1 MGTTITDIKFD
12 CTHCGQKMVVD
23 SSAAGLATDCP
34 QCSTSITI
42 PRRASLH
49 DAAPMPTSRRKNGN
63 GHGNGHG
70 SKSKTVEPEVAAARQ
85 ELAETDVQI
94 SRSDDGHVAEIEKLK
109 KEKRKLRDDLVQMK
123 KEVAE
128 LHDAERRALALA
140 GEINRMEADLT
151 HEQEQTARLRGE
163 VDAYVAER
171 TDILP
176 RLETAEAEVVQLR
189 VSLQT
194 SEAELQQTR
203 TNLSDTQG
211 DRTKALRDIQE
222 LEARLADLSA
232 ELASLRTSA
241 AQTEAKL
248 KETNEEL
255 TATKKKL
262 FDTDEAAK
270 SLAIC
275 VAELEKERDALKK
288 SLSQDTTGKDLVIA
302 REQLLETTKERD
314 RLTLQVERLNGE
326 AEAAGARQRKIEE
339 DLKSALRELDEARRR
354 AEAASELRLR
364 QDNEVLRGI
373 IARQNTELEQRHAV
387 IVRLKRAQFGTR
399 LAYAAFFIALLG
411 IALWA
416 MKAVPALRIGNL
428 F

>member
-12 CTHCGQKMVVD
+12 CAHCGQKMVVD

-34 QCSTSITI
+34 QCSASITI

-49 DAAPMPTSRRKNGN
+49 DAAPMPPTRRKNGN
-63 GHGNGHG
+63 GHGNGHS
-70 SKSKTVEPEVAAARQ
+70 SKAKPAEPEAVAPRQ

-94 SRSDDGHVAEIEKLK
+94 SRSDDGHAAEIEKLK
-109 KEKRKLRDDLVQMK
+109 KDKRKLRDDLVHMK

-140 GEINRMEADLT
+140 GEINRIEAELT
-151 HEQEQTARLRGE
+151 HEQEQTARLRAE

-171 TDILP
+171 TDLLP

-189 VSLQT
+189 ESLRV

-203 TNLSDTQG
+203 TNLSDTQA
-211 DRTKALRDIQE
+211 DRTKALRDIQD

-232 ELASLRTSA
+232 EMASLRTSA

-248 KETNEEL
+248 KEIAEEL
-255 TATKKKL
+255 KETKKKL
-262 FDTDEAAK
+262 YDTDEAAK

-288 SLSQDTTGKDLVIA
+288 SLSQDTTGKDLVTA
-302 REQLLETTKERD
+302 REQLGETTKERD

-326 AEAAGARQRKIEE
+326 IEVGGQRQRKLDE

-373 IARQNTELEQRHAV
+373 IARQNTELEQRHAM
-387 IVRLKRAQFGTR
+387 IVKLKRAQFGTR
-399 LAYAAFFIALLG
+399 LAYAGFGIALLA

-416 MKAVPALRIGNL
+416 MKTVPALRIGNL